1 MAKSKRHKYD
11 PVRTDEVPEI
21 AKRDSPTNLPC
32 AYCLRT
38 VVRVLR
44 TVFADGENWD
54 WDMATTRER
63 WSGSDGIARHS
74 QALCLAMPDIEG
86 RIRSADSGQA
96 ARRWRTQQNGHAEG
110 LPAML

>member
-74 QALCLAMPDIEG
+74 QAMPGYAGYRRAYQI
-86 RIRSADSGQA
+86 SGQ
-96 ARRWRTQQNGHAEG
+96 RTSSTSMAD
-110 LPAML
+110 PAKRSC